1 MLFSIYIKLLW
12 LIIDLLLEVA
22 MGDFENYAANI
33 LCQICGSPK
42 QKILGRRGNREF
54 MNAPETTVHLS
65 TNIVQCRECSF
76 IYCNPRILV
85 SEKLEKEH
93 YNNPIS
99 YLASQNP
106 LVEQA
111 FIDGFATL
119 RKYKKNG
126 KLLDVGAGKGE
137 FLSFA
142 KRQGFFVSG
151 IEPSPLFCD
160 YAASELGVQIFCG
173 ELMAFKRSIPQGS
186 IFDVVTLFHVLE
198 HVKDP
203 ARILSE
209 LVPILSSESI
219 VYIEVP
225 NADATLLKIV
235 DFYYRISRR
244 GWSSRLSPVH
254 PPFHSIGFTKKSL
267 KLLLKN
273 TGFEIVEID
282 TFTGKNRGHQV
293 KGRFTGLSSVLR
305 SFIVET
311 IGRLPNKELI
321 GAVVRAKN

>member
-1 MLFSIYIKLLW
+1 MN
-12 LIIDLLLEVA
+12 EVL
-22 MGDFENYAANI
+22 NYEANT

-42 QKILGRRGNREF
+42 QRILGRRGNREF

-85 SEKLEKEH
+85 SERLEKEH

-99 YLASQNP
+99 YLASQSL
-106 LVEQA
+106 LVEQP
-111 FIDGFATL
+111 FVDGFATL
-119 RKYKKNG
+119 FKYKRTG
-126 KLLDVGAGKGE
+126 KLLDIGAGKGE

-142 KRQGFFVSG
+142 KRQGFLVSG
-151 IEPSPLFCD
+151 LEPSPLFCD
-160 YAASELGVQIFCG
+160 YAVSEFGVQIFCG
-173 ELMAFKRSIPQGS
+173 ELIAFKKSIPQES
-186 IFDVVTLFHVLE
+186 HYDVVTLFHVLE
-198 HVKDP
+198 HVKEP
-203 ARILSE
+203 TSILSE

-225 NADATLLKIV
+225 NAGATLLKIV
-235 DFYYRISRR
+235 DLFYRITGR

-254 PPFHSIGFTKKSL
+254 PPFHSIGYTKKSL

-273 TGFEIVEID
+273 TGFEIVEIR

-293 KGRFTGLSSVLR
+293 KGRFTGLSSTLR
-305 SFIVET
+305 SIVVKT
-311 IGRLPNKELI
+311 IGLLPNKELI
-321 GAVVRAKN
+321 GTVVRLRN